1 MMDQWWRD
9 LDEEV
14 LACLGQHGPM
24 SPENLAK
31 RLEVPESAAVSL
43 LCMLAQDGRILIRAV
58 ECHPNAVVRPAR
70 IA

>member
-14 LACLGQHGPM
+14 LECLTQQGPM
-24 SPENLAK
+24 SPEGVAK
-31 RLEVPESAAVSL
+31 RLDLPEAAAVSL
-43 LCMLAQDGRILIRAV
+43 LCMLAQDGRVVIRAV
-58 ECHPNAVVRPAR
+58 ERTPEAAARR